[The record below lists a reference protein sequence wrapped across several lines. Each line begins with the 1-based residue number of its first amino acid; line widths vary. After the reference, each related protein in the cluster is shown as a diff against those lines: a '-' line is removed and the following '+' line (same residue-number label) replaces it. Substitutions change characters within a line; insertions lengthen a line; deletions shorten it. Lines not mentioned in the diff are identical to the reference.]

1 MNRSLRSEGG
11 QAVVLTLVFMTAMLG
26 MAALVIDVGS
36 WFRAQRDTQR
46 VADAAALAGAQALPE
61 STGQARS
68 FAIEYTNKNPI
79 IGTPGTPTITFPAS
93 STIKVH
99 VSKPVN
105 GFFSK
110 IFGIDSFNVG
120 ADAAARAMKPGKARW
135 AAPIGVDIKH
145 PLLQCKP
152 LPCFN
157 QDTVLDLE
165 KTGPG
170 AFRLIN
176 LDGSKGGT
184 SPGILADWLLKG
196 FDGWMPLDWYF
207 SDPGAKFNSSHI
219 QDALTKRIG
228 TEMLFPIYDQTK
240 GQGAN
245 FEYHVIGWVGF
256 VITSFDARGNSGKLY
271 GHFVRV
277 IWEGIQSESGEPDF
291 GVRSIELIE

>member
-1 MNRSLRSEGG
+1 MNKVFRNQRG
-11 QAVVLTLVFMTAMLG
+11 QTMVLTVVFMTGMLG
-26 MAALVIDVGS
+26 MGALVIDIGS

-61 STGQARS
+61 SQGEAR
-68 FAIEYTNKNPI
+68 ALAVQYTDKNNI
-79 IGTPGTPTITFPAS
+79 AGTPTITFPAS
-93 STIKVH
+93 NTIRVH
-99 VSKPVN
+99 MSKPVN

-120 ADAAARAMKPGKARW
+120 ADASARAMMPGQARW

-157 QDTVLDLE
+157 QETELDLE
-165 KTGPG
+165 KVGPG

-176 LDGSKGGT
+176 LDKSRGGT
-184 SPGILADWLLKG
+184 SPQTLAQWMLKG
-196 FDGWMPLDWYF
+196 YDGFMPLDWYF
-207 SDPGAKFNSSHI
+207 SDPGAKFDSSAI
-219 QDALTKRIG
+219 QDALTKRLG
-228 TEMLFPIYDQTK
+228 TEMLFPIYDQTI
-240 GQGAN
+240 GQGAG

-256 VITSFDARGNSGKLY
+256 VVTSVDARGDSGKLY

-277 IWEGIQSESGEPDF
+277 VWEGIQSESGDPDF

>member
-1 MNRSLRSEGG
+1 MNRIFRNQRG
-11 QAVVLTLVFMTAMLG
+11 QAVVLTVVFMTGMLG
-26 MAALVIDVGS
+26 MAALVVDVGS
-36 WFRAQRDTQR
+36 WYRAQRDTQR

-61 STGQARS
+61 STGQARTL
-68 FAIEYTNKNPI
+68 AAEYTDKNPI
-79 IGTPGTPTITFPAS
+79 VGAPGTPTIDFPAS
-93 STIKVH
+93 NTIKVH

-110 IFGIDSFNVG
+110 LFGVDSFNVG
-120 ADAAARAMKPGKARW
+120 ADASARSMQPGEARW
-135 AAPIGVDIKH
+135 AAPIGVDVKH

-152 LPCFN
+152 LPCFDV
-157 QDTVLDLE
+157 DTELDLQ
-165 KTGPG
+165 KVGPG

-176 LDGSKGGT
+176 LDQSHGGT
-184 SPGILADWLLKG
+184 SPATLADWMLNG
-196 FDGWMPLDWYF
+196 YSGWMPLDWYF

-219 QDALTKRIG
+219 QDALAQRIG

-277 IWEGIQSESGEPDF
+277 VWEGIQAEAGTPDF

>member
-1 MNRSLRSEGG
+1 MNRVFRNQRG
-11 QAVVLTLVFMTAMLG
+11 QAMVLTVVFMTSMLG
-26 MAALVIDVGS
+26 MAALVVDVGS

-61 STGQARS
+61 STGEAH
-68 FAIEYTNKNPI
+68 ALAVEYTDKNNI
-79 IGTPGTPTITFPAS
+79 AGTPTITFPAS
-93 STIKVH
+93 NTIHVH

-120 ADAAARAMKPGKARW
+120 ADAAARAMQPGKARW
-135 AAPIGVDIKH
+135 AAPIGVDVKH
-145 PLLQCKP
+145 PLLNCKP

-157 QDTVLDLE
+157 QETELDLE
-165 KTGPG
+165 KVGPG

-176 LDGSKGGT
+176 LDQSKGGT
-184 SPGILADWLLKG
+184 GPTVLADWMLRG
-196 FDGWMPLDWYF
+196 YDGWMPLNWYF
-207 SDPGAKFNSSHI
+207 SDPGAKFNASQI
-219 QDALTKRIG
+219 QAAIAKRLG
-228 TEMLFPIYDQTK
+228 TEMLFPIYDQTV
-240 GQGAN
+240 GGGAN

-256 VITSFDARGNSGKLY
+256 VTTKVEARGDSGKLY

-277 IWEGIQSESGEPDF
+277 VWEGIQAESGEPDF